1 LQSGLREV
9 ELREPRTDVDPRLFE
24 AATSSFALLFDGSA
38 AERIGSLD
46 RFRVLCSHR
55 QGPFGVIELNRRIE
69 QALRRQGLLRA
80 QGMHYAGRPI
90 LITEN
95 SYESKLWN
103 GDVGVLAEDTERG
116 LRACFAD
123 EALPDGVRRL
133 PLSRLPAHESVYAM
147 SVHKSQGSEVDE
159 VAVVLPS
166 EDSPL
171 LSRELLYTAV
181 TRARKRVVIYAPAG
195 VLKTCVERRVAR
207 ASGLREA
214 LWA

>member
-1 LQSGLREV
+1 
-9 ELREPRTDVDPRLFE
+9 LFE
-24 AATSSFALLFDGSA
+24 AAIASFAPLFMGSA
-38 AERIGSLD
+38 AERLSALD
-46 RFRVLCSHR
+46 RFRVLCAHR
-55 QGPFGVIELNRRIE
+55 QGPQGVIELNRRVE
-69 QALRRQGLLRA
+69 HALRRQGALRA

-95 SYESKLWN
+95 SYDSKLWN
-103 GDVGVLAEDTERG
+103 GDIGVLAEDTQVG

-123 EALPDGVRRL
+123 ESQADGVRRL

-181 TRARKRVVIYAPAG
+181 TRARRRVVIYAPVAT
-195 VLKTCVERRVAR
+195 LTTCVERRVAR

-214 LWA
+214 LWAGAPVRHT

>member
-1 LQSGLREV
+1 LL
-9 ELREPRTDVDPRLFE
+9 E
-24 AATSSFALLFDGSA
+24 AAVASFAPLFTGSA
-38 AERIGSLD
+38 AERLASLD
-46 RFRVLCSHR
+46 RFRVLCAHR
-55 QGPFGVIELNRRIE
+55 QGSQGVVELNRRIE
-69 QALRRQGLLRA
+69 HALRRKGILRT

-95 SYESKLWN
+95 SYDSKLWN
-103 GDVGVLAEDTERG
+103 GDVGVLAEDTAAG

-123 EALPDGVRRL
+123 EQQPDGARRL

-159 VAVVLPS
+159 VAVVLPN

-181 TRARKRVVIYAPAG
+181 TRARRRVVIYGPVAT
-195 VLKTCVERRVAR
+195 LTTCIERRVAR

-214 LWA
+214 LWG